1 VGQHRGVADV
11 QVIAHRGSSG
21 VHAEHTLQAFQA
33 AISEGADAL
42 ECDVRLTRDGVLV
55 CVHDRRVDRT
65 SNGRGA
71 VSALELAD
79 LSELDFTSGKRPQR
93 PDRDRVEEPDRDH
106 GRVLTLERLLELV
119 LDAARPVRLHVETKH
134 PTRHGGRVER
144 ALVDLLTRY
153 GLVTSRSRACTR
165 VSVLSYSLTSL
176 RRVHAPAP
184 SLPTVLNTDV
194 VLPWLRGGRLPT
206 GMSGLGVGLRAARAR
221 PSMIHRVRD
230 RGGWVQVF
238 TVDQPRDVDYLVQ
251 LGVDGIISNY
261 PARVLHRLAQQAPSR
276 PVAGPDP
283 LR

>member
-1 VGQHRGVADV
+1 VADV

-21 VHAEHTLQAFQA
+21 THAEHTLQAFDA
-33 AISEGADAL
+33 AISEGAHAL

-55 CVHDRRVDRT
+55 CVHNRRVNRT

-79 LSELDFTSGKRPQR
+79 LSELDFTAWKRPQR
-93 PDRDRVEEPDRDH
+93 PDRDPVEESDRDH
-106 GRVLTLERLLELV
+106 GRVLTLERLLQLV

-153 GLVTSRSRACTR
+153 GLVTSRSPAC
-165 VSVLSYSLTSL
+165 
-176 RRVHAPAP
+176 
-184 SLPTVLNTDV
+184 
-194 VLPWLRGGRLPT
+194 
-206 GMSGLGVGLRAARAR
+206 AR
-221 PSMIHRVRD
+221 STLIHRVRD

-251 LGVDGIISNY
+251 LGVDAIISNY
-261 PARVLHRLAQQAPSR
+261 PALVLHRLAQQTPSR
-276 PVAGPDP
+276 PAGRRGDDRDVPG
-283 LR
+283 RTSSSG